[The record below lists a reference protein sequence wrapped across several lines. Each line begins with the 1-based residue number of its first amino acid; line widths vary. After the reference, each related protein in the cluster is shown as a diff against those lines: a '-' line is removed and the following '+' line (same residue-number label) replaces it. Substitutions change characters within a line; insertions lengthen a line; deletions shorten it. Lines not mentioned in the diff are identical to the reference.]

1 MNEVPEELQSLI
13 QEAQFWANEAWVNAS
28 ENCFGI
34 EVNNMTL
41 EHLMLLDGIETP
53 FLKGG
58 KIKDPDVAL
67 FLWIISKDYSS
78 EKKKKDAFFKKVV
91 NLKTIPTVKWIKEYC
106 KKTFVDA
113 DTMSMGE
120 KGQTYFVSYFVDLF
134 AREYGWDFNQ
144 IMKLPLR
151 IGFQLITAINERN
164 AKRAGEKY
172 QRITSVD
179 NEINRYILKGNS
191 KDGI

>member
-1 MNEVPEELQSLI
+1 
-13 QEAQFWANEAWVNAS
+13 
-28 ENCFGI
+28 
-34 EVNNMTL
+34 
-41 EHLMLLDGIETP
+41 
-53 FLKGG
+53 
-58 KIKDPDVAL
+58 
-67 FLWIISKDYSS
+67 
-78 EKKKKDAFFKKVV
+78 
-91 NLKTIPTVKWIKEYC
+91 
-106 KKTFVDA
+106 
-113 DTMSMGE
+113 MSMGK